1 MNIEFESVFITSF
14 PNQIC
19 TFEHKGKKLHCNVDR
34 MIEEYK
40 KEKPGVLEVD
50 EIYRYISKIDAEYA
64 VSTTNNNPIIVVK
77 FDDNTYEILDGNHRL
92 YRAFSEGKE
101 KIEAYVLDE
110 NDLKRYII

>member
-1 MNIEFESVFITSF
+1 MNIEFENGFITSF

-40 KEKPGVLEVD
+40 KKKPAMLKV
-50 EIYRYISKIDAEYA
+50 
-64 VSTTNNNPIIVVK
+64 
-77 FDDNTYEILDGNHRL
+77 DDNTYEILDGNHRL

-101 KIEAYVLDE
+101 KIEA
-110 NDLKRYII
+110 